1 MTIAFDT
8 KIKNLNFIK
17 SGTHFYDN
25 TVRPQI
31 LEKKFN
37 EKYFNLLMDIYK
49 ANKIP
54 ALLNTSLNLHG
65 KPLVNSISDAFR
77 TFRNS
82 DLDYLVIDYKYLI
95 SKKN

>member
-1 MTIAFDT
+1 
-8 KIKNLNFIK
+8 
-17 SGTHFYDN
+17 
-25 TVRPQI
+25 
-31 LEKKFN
+31 
-37 EKYFNLLMDIYK
+37 MDVYK
-49 ANKIP
+49 ATKIP

-77 TFRNS
+77 TFKNS